1 MTTPRRNLLC
11 FYELHK
17 IDLFL
22 AIIRILGGHVLS
34 NEKPRPCMCV
44 VALAVVFLK
53 NMKFHLFV
61 EQKIIVVSLIQAE
74 ITKFEVST
82 EPQNFASIWAHFT
95 TNIMKTMK
103 FSALIFNFLNYSKIN
118 CRVVI
123 CVAFYENTLSQV
135 IIERIRTESD
145 AF

>member
-1 MTTPRRNLLC
+1 
-11 FYELHK
+11 
-17 IDLFL
+17 
-22 AIIRILGGHVLS
+22 
-34 NEKPRPCMCV
+34 MCV

-61 EQKIIVVSLIQAE
+61 EQKIIVASLIQAE

-82 EPQNFASIWAHFT
+82 ESQNFASIWAHFT
-95 TNIMKTMK
+95 TNIMKTME

-123 CVAFYENTLSQV
+123 CAAFYANTLSQV
-135 IIERIRTESD
+135 IIERTRTESD

>member
-1 MTTPRRNLLC
+1 
-11 FYELHK
+11 
-17 IDLFL
+17 
-22 AIIRILGGHVLS
+22 
-34 NEKPRPCMCV
+34 MCV
-44 VALAVVFLK
+44 VALVVVLLK
-53 NMKFHLFV
+53 NLKFHLFV
-61 EQKIIVVSLIQAE
+61 EQKIIVVSLIQTK

-82 EPQNFASIWAHFT
+82 EFQNFASIWAHFT
-95 TNIMKTMK
+95 TNIMKTME